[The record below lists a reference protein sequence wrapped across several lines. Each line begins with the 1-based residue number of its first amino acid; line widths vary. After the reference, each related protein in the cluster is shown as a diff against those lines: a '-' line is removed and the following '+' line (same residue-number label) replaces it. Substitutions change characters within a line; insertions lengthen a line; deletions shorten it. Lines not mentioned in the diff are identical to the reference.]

1 MSDTKHTKTR
11 ALWIAIAVLS
21 AALAVTVTL
30 LLTRSPSTPEP
41 PPSAETPTSS
51 PTAPTPPPDAPPQYK
66 GPGNPSPFGDTPEEA
81 DSKARLLV
89 ISAALDL
96 HFRKHYDF
104 PDRLEALIA
113 NELLKPK
120 DLEDAWRRPVDYT
133 RLAKER
139 FKLCSR
145 GKDATSFTDDDL
157 CIGPGGRPERAGR

>member
-1 MSDTKHTKTR
+1 MSDTSNPKSR
-11 ALWIAIAVLS
+11 PLWIAIAVLS

-30 LLTRSPSTPEP
+30 LLTRSPTGPETP
-41 PPSAETPTSS
+41 PPTENPAPVPTSS
-51 PTAPTPPPDAPPQYK
+51 APSDPPQYK
-66 GPGNPSPFGDTPEEA
+66 GPGNPSPFAESPEET
-81 DSKARLLV
+81 DSRARLLA
-89 ISAALDL
+89 ISRALDL

-113 NELLKPK
+113 NDLLKPR

-145 GKDATSFTDDDL
+145 GKDATSYTDDDL

>member
-1 MSDTKHTKTR
+1 MSDTSHPKTR
-11 ALWIAIAVLS
+11 PLWIAIAVLS

-30 LLTRSPSTPEP
+30 LLTRSPTGPEA
-41 PPSAETPTSS
+41 PPSTANPAPPS
-51 PTAPTPPPDAPPQYK
+51 PPQNAPPQYK

-113 NELLKPK
+113 NDLLKPK

-157 CIGPGGRPERAGR
+157 CIGPGGRAERPGR

>member
-1 MSDTKHTKTR
+1 MSDTNTR
-11 ALWIAIAVLS
+11 PLWIAIALLS

-30 LLTRSPSTPEP
+30 LLTRSPHNPEAPPTPANRIPAPTSTAPEAP
-41 PPSAETPTSS
+41 PP
-51 PTAPTPPPDAPPQYK
+51 YK

-81 DSKARLLV
+81 DSKARLLA
-89 ISAALDL
+89 ISHALDL

-113 NELLKPK
+113 NDLLKSK

-157 CIGPGGRPERAGR
+157 CIGPGGRPERASR

>member
-1 MSDTKHTKTR
+1 MSDTSHTKTR
-11 ALWIAIAVLS
+11 PLWIAIAVLS

-30 LLTRSPSTPEP
+30 LLTRSPTAPEA
-41 PPSAETPTSS
+41 PPSAEPPSQ
-51 PTAPTPPPDAPPQYK
+51 TAPTPSQNDPPQYK

-96 HFRKHYDF
+96 HFRRHYDF

-113 NELLKPK
+113 NDLLKPK

-157 CIGPGGRPERAGR
+157 CIGPGGRPERPGR